1 MGSSIE
7 GSDVN
12 LLYGAYMDH
21 FWVKLREKVPG
32 LRAMDLLPEYRVQ
45 KASKARVHNWLL
57 CGDRVRR
64 VRFTYFDG
72 GAAGQAFNSLLYPDP
87 RFDLPLLGIDLLS
100 FGSNKILCVVDF
112 QPLSQDPEY
121 LERHTS
127 MLAPVYDRIRDKC
140 GHMSTKF
147 FDETQF
153 FSKYLIFYRSS
164 LGAKEPTLQVP
175 TGRLWEVYLEY
186 VDVYLKALNGA
197 HSNEDAGA
205 MAYVH
210 SRQDAYD
217 QYNAERDPAI
227 KLFNTYFG
235 TEWSSRFTKEFLFPG
250 ATL

>member
-1 MGSSIE
+1 MCTQLG
-7 GSDVN
+7 
-12 LLYGAYMDH
+12 
-21 FWVKLREKVPG
+21 
-32 LRAMDLLPEYRVQ
+32 
-45 KASKARVHNWLL
+45 
-57 CGDRVRR
+57 
-64 VRFTYFDG
+64 FDC
-72 GAAGQAFNSLLYPDP
+72 

-235 TEWSSRFTKEFLFPG
+235 IEVGFSVLINSRRLEYLPTVFISYDSNCLIVFCDFVS
-250 ATL
+250 